1 MAGGSK
7 ALSTNLGWVGCD
19 DLGVIENLKAFSSS
33 YMFTN
38 AINPI
43 QGKTALANLRILGNE
58 KGD

>member
-7 ALSTNLGWVGCD
+7 ALSTNLGWVGCED
-19 DLGVIENLKAFSSS
+19 KRVIESLKLFSST

-43 QGKTALANLRILGNE
+43 
-58 KGD
+58 